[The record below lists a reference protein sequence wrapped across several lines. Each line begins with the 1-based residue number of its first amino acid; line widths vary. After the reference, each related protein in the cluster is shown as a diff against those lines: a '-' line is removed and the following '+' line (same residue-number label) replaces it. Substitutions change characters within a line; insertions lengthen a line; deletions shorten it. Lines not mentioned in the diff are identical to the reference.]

1 MTQTIRLRRGAAYVE
16 LDWSVGPIPVGL
28 SSSSGDSGGGGG
40 GGGSSKGDAGKE
52 VVSRFRAP
60 ALASEGVFYTDAN
73 GREFQRRVRN
83 GRPTWDLN
91 VTQPVAGNYFPVT
104 AAAFLRD
111 EGNGDDGLQV
121 LCWWGGGMAG
131 WNVCTA
137 RCCP

>member
-1 MTQTIRLRRGAAYVE
+1 MNQTIRLRRGAAYAE
-16 LDWSVGPIPVGL
+16 LDWSVGPIPVD
-28 SSSSGDSGGGGG
+28 SSFSSGDGDSGSGGGGG
-40 GGGSSKGDAGKE
+40 GPGAAGKE
-52 VVSRFRAP
+52 VISRFRAP

-111 EGNGDDGLQV
+111 EGSGDDGMQV
-121 LCWWGGGMAG
+121 L
-131 WNVCTA
+131 
-137 RCCP
+137 